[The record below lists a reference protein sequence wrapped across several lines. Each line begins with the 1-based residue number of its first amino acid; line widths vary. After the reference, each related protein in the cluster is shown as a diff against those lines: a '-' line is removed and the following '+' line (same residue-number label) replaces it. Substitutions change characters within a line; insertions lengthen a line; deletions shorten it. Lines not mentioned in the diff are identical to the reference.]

1 MSSET
6 EAFTKKSDYLTPLQV
21 AKKLNTDEETVY
33 RAMKIMYLRRA
44 TVRVQSGYTTAPRP
58 MVICARFGR
67 IRKPGILPY
76 RLRSDALDE
85 IAKYLQEQQTKGK

>member
-33 RAMKIMYLRRA
+33 RAMKTMYLRKA
-44 TVRVQSGYTTAPRP
+44 TVKIKAGPRP
-58 MVICARFGR
+58 MVICSRYSHST
-67 IRKPGILPY
+67 KNKILPY
-76 RLRSDALDE
+76 RLRSDALE
-85 IAKYLQEQQTKGK
+85 NFKEHIKIQQAKEK